1 MSKRYVK
8 AGGVFVGS
16 VVLLM
21 SFQNCGMSGFEVV
34 GKEKLNLI
42 SKTSVMTFASKSGN
56 ASISDGS
63 VGYIPINGSE
73 TGSGT
78 GSIPVG
84 GGSTGSGSGTIPGGG
99 AGSGSGSGGVPVGGG
114 TYDGS
119 TGKFYVE
126 SGDGTNVD
134 IPVSYLCSS
143 NSMVNFTR
151 VVKDTATSVVILD
164 GSVEVCNENQRDN
177 ILNFKKV
184 KLSNECKSKLVDG
197 KSYSIRFKDSK
208 QTVQGYMSVN
218 NSATF
223 NLRLGE
229 FVYDSK
235 ELRSVVSIP
244 PVWVL
249 YADNPLVAKG
259 SDFTT
264 GVDTRAIGDKD
275 CDLKSSPLVVALGK
289 NIKKIDLSAP
299 TKGIKFDI
307 AGLNALPVA
316 NDKKQI
322 SWFKKSMVDYY
333 FIALPN
339 RLGEVASID
348 ELFGDNTY
356 GPDHKFA
363 ANGYAALAKY
373 DEDRDGYITSKDKVW
388 AQLRLW
394 QDKNLDG
401 KGVGQELTTLDKH
414 GIVSIDL
421 NFDPNYSE
429 YDQYGN
435 ETKMKSVVKMA
446 DGSLNLVF
454 DLWFRPIGI

>member
-1 MSKRYVK
+1 MDKRFVK
-8 AGGVFVGS
+8 IGGVVAGS
-16 VVLLM
+16 ALLLV
-21 SFQNCGMSGFEVV
+21 SFQNCGMTGFEVAATD
-34 GKEKLNLI
+34 KLNII

-56 ASISDGS
+56 ASIADGT
-63 VGYIPINGSE
+63 VGYIPVNGSE
-73 TGSGT
+73 SGSGV

-84 GGSTGSGSGTIPGGG
+84 GS
-99 AGSGSGSGGVPVGGG
+99 GSGSGSGSIPGGGNGSGSGAGGVPVGGG
-114 TYDGS
+114 AYDGS
-119 TGKFYVE
+119 TGQFYVE
-126 SGDGTNVD
+126 SGDGTKVD
-134 IPVSYLCSS
+134 IPVNYLCSS
-143 NSMVNFTR
+143 NSDVKFTR
-151 VVKDTATSVVILD
+151 VVKDTSTSVVILD
-164 GSVEVCNENQRDN
+164 GPVEVCNENQRDN

-184 KLSNECKSKLVDG
+184 KLSDACKNKLVDG
-197 KSYSIRFKDSK
+197 KLYSIMFKDSK
-208 QTVQGYMSVN
+208 QSMQMYTNAS
-218 NSATF
+218 NSAYF

-229 FVYDSK
+229 FVHSRGS
-235 ELRSVVSIP
+235 RSVASISS
-244 PVWVL
+244 VFVH
-249 YADNPLVAKG
+249 YADNPLVKKV
-259 SDFTT
+259 SDEAT
-264 GVDTRAIGDKD
+264 GVDTRAIGSED
-275 CDLKSSPLVVALGK
+275 CDLKASPLVIALGK

-307 AGLNALPVA
+307 AGLNALPMA

-322 SWFKKSMVDYY
+322 SWFKKSMADYY

-373 DEDRDGYITSKDKVW
+373 DEDRDGYITPKDKIW
-388 AQLRLW
+388 SQLRLW

-401 KGVGQELTTLDKH
+401 KGLGAELTTLDKH

-421 NFDPNYSE
+421 SFDPHYSE

-435 ETKMKSVVKMA
+435 ETKMKSVVKMS